1 MNKKYIDIAYEAIVN
16 DKEIQ
21 KQKCSFNFDFI
32 VHKIVDNS
40 DLQTDEMVQHY
51 GELYSAILQDPRFI
65 LIAEKEWNLREHLSL
80 KEITKIANAM
90 YEVGSYKDND
100 VDDSEDVKLAKINKE
115 KEEME
120 EEEIALSDFEYD
132 TEDDENLKIV
142 SSDENDVADDD
153 LEDDE

>member
-1 MNKKYIDIAYEAIVN
+1 MNKKYLDIAYEAIAN

-21 KQKCSFNFDFI
+21 KLKRSFNFDFI
-32 VHKIVDNS
+32 VHKIVTNS

-65 LIAEKEWNLREHLSL
+65 LVAEKEWNLREHLSL

-100 VDDSEDVKLAKINKE
+100 EDDSDDVKLAKINKE
-115 KEEME
+115 KEVLE
-120 EEEIALSDFEYD
+120 EEEIGLSDFEYD
-132 TEDDENLKIV
+132 SEDEEELVIVTTDENESQDDEIEE
-142 SSDENDVADDD
+142 DE
-153 LEDDE
+153 